1 MRELAKLLG
10 TLACA
15 VLALMLAACSSI
27 DCPLSTAVSAKYLF
41 YDSDGGKSTVMKD
54 SLTVTAMGSDTVIYN
69 RGINLSELD
78 LPMSYRNAA
87 DTLVFHFGG
96 SDASRTDTLIVGHT
110 NQAHFE
116 SIDCSPTMFHKITSL
131 QLLRGA
137 ASSKITRIDSVAV
150 NNSNVNYNAVEN
162 FKVYITAP

>member
-1 MRELAKLLG
+1 MSIAAPACVALLL
-10 TLACA
+10 T
-15 VLALMLAACSSI
+15 LAACSSI

-41 YDSDGGKSTVMKD
+41 YGSDGGKSAVIKD
-54 SLTVTAMGSDTVIYN
+54 SLTVTAMGSDTVLYN

-78 LPMSYRNAA
+78 LPMSYRNSA
-87 DTLVFHFGG
+87 DTLVFRFGG
-96 SDASRTDTLIVGHT
+96 SDASRCDTLIVGHT

-131 QLLRGA
+131 QLLRGD
-137 ASSKITRIDSVAV
+137 ASPEVTRIDSVAV
-150 NNSNVNYNAVEN
+150 TNSNVNYNAVEN